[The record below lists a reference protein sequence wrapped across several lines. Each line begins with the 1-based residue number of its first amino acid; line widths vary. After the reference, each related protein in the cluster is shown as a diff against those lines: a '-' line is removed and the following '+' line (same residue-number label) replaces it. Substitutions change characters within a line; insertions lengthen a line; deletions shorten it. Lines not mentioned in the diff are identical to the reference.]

1 MPIPARVNGFELKI
15 EMRHDEWVHYE
26 NKIVVSLST
35 IPPRFPQHFFAI
47 PEIPDGWVELL

>member
-47 PEIPDGWVELL
+47 PEIPDGGG